1 MHIVT
6 FVVQCLNCL
15 LCSFDRP
22 WRIKIELR
30 SWDQAMIDL
39 SSIGAIVVF
48 RFISFL
54 SGRNKDNA
62 IASVLP
68 GCRGQ
73 LSGRD
78 GLLICG
84 TRGRHR
90 NAFSRRRKREN
101 AIQRVRLWSI
111 DSQRYTGYPAF
122 RLDSVVNASSMCRC
136 SNRSSRINNF
146 FVQTLISYSV
156 KSYLF
161 NQQKIIWKRIQR
173 AQTLNPSP

>member
-6 FVVQCLNCL
+6 FVVQCLNCP

-54 SGRNKDNA
+54 SGRNKDDA

-68 GCRGQ
+68 GCRASFRDEMGYWYAVRVAAIET
-73 LSGRD
+73 LFPDAGNGRTRFNGCD
-78 GLLICG
+78 YGRLI
-84 TRGRHR
+84 R
-90 NAFSRRRKREN
+90 NAAL
-101 AIQRVRLWSI
+101 AIQRFGSI
-111 DSQRYTGYPAF
+111 RWWMRAECADAVIGPLGSIIF
-122 RLDSVVNASSMCRC
+122 
-136 SNRSSRINNF
+136 
-146 FVQTLISYSV
+146 
-156 KSYLF
+156 LF
-161 NQQKIIWKRIQR
+161 K
-173 AQTLNPSP
+173 L